1 MNKKSFV
8 LYCDYRE
15 HIKLLS
21 VEDKAKLLD
30 AIFAYA
36 SGEEVELDGAV
47 GMAFS
52 FITAQMDRD
61 TAKWETKCEKLRANG
76 SKGGLAKAK
85 NAKQMLAK
93 ASKTKQGLAIVADNV
108 TDNVNVNVNENVN
121 VKEKK
126 SAYGEYA
133 HVKLTKT
140 EYQKMISDFGQ
151 DKTDKAIKFFD
162 EYIEDKGYKSK
173 SHNLAMRRWVFKAV
187 EEQEHKQG
195 VANGRGNNI
204 TISAPN
210 SRQRADYEEVDKLL
224 WG

>member
-1 MNKKSFV
+1 MNKKRFY
-8 LYCDYRE
+8 LYTDYKK
-15 HIKLLS
+15 HLSLLS
-21 VEDKAKLLD
+21 LEQKGQLMD
-30 AIFAYA
+30 AIFAHA
-36 SGEEVELDGAV
+36 EGEDVELTGV
-47 GMAFS
+47 VEMAFS
-52 FITAQMDRD
+52 FIAAQMDRD
-61 TAKWETKCEKLRANG
+61 NENYELICEKRRESGA
-76 SKGGLAKAK
+76 KGGLAKASK
-85 NAKQMLAK
+85 AKQKLAK
-93 ASKTKQGLAIVADNV
+93 ASKSSKSKDIDI
-108 TDNVNVNVNENVN
+108 DIDIDIDKDIDKEK
-121 VKEKK
+121 VKEVKT
-126 SAYGEYA
+126 AYGEYA

>member
-1 MNKKSFV
+1 MNKKRFY
-8 LYCDYRE
+8 LYTDYKK
-15 HIKLLS
+15 HLSLLS
-21 VEDKAKLLD
+21 LEQKGQLMD
-30 AIFAYA
+30 AIFAHA
-36 SGEEVELDGAV
+36 EGEDVELTGV
-47 GMAFS
+47 VEMAFS
-52 FITAQMDRD
+52 FIAAQMDRD
-61 TAKWETKCEKLRANG
+61 NENYELICEKRRESGA
-76 SKGGLAKAK
+76 KGGLAKASK
-85 NAKQMLAK
+85 AKQKLAK
-93 ASKTKQGLAIVADNV
+93 ASKSSKTKDIDI
-108 TDNVNVNVNENVN
+108 DIDIDKDIDKEK
-121 VKEKK
+121 VKEVKT
-126 SAYGEYA
+126 AYGEYA

-187 EEQEHKQG
+187 EEQEQKQG

>member
-1 MNKKSFV
+1 MKRDGFVFYRSFYEAIAC
-8 LYCDYRE
+8 L
-15 HIKLLS
+15 
-21 VEDKAKLLD
+21 DKEQKADCLD
-30 AIFAYA
+30 AVAQYA
-36 SGEEVELDGAV
+36 LDGVELETDGIVKAL
-47 GMAFS
+47 FIS
-52 FITAQMDRD
+52 FKPQID
-61 TAKWETKCEKLRANG
+61 ANNRRYENG
-76 SKGGLAKAK
+76 CKGGKPK
-85 NAKQMLAK
+85 HNQ
-93 ASKTKQGLAIVADNV
+93 NV
-108 TDNVNVNVNENVN
+108 TKVIPNTNQSDTKDIPKEKDKEKDKDKDKEK
-121 VKEKK
+121 VKEVKT
-126 SAYGEYA
+126 AYGEYA

-187 EEQEHKQG
+187 EEQEQKQG